1 MLIKNINIK
10 IIPILLIFLL
20 AIVLRIYNINYED
33 FWTDE
38 IFAFYTSEPGISF
51 KETLIRTL
59 DSNFNCLFDFFLKVF
74 HSLFVYDIHISR
86 FLPFII
92 SIFTLIL
99 FSLLLSKITSYP
111 SLIFGLYILSINIF
125 HIRYSIEV
133 RSYILTFLLV
143 IFFIYLNFKN
153 ENDEYKYSI
162 TRLTLIILTSVLM
175 LLSHAFTILI
185 LGSLIVYKFIKIYKY
200 KKINNKEVFLILGL
214 ASISLLY
221 LFVYLPINMKF
232 ADQLIGLSPHWIK
245 QVKFSFYSNFFFSQ
259 YFGSRILGLVYLLS
273 LIFLIIKFKGIML
286 KNLNIYTFF
295 VIIIICSYSIP
306 LVYGYLFGPIL
317 IGRYIMF
324 VLIPIICLLSHFI
337 FLINHKII
345 KYFLIILICLTTTL
359 NHLLFE
365 NTFKQFYKN
374 VYYTK
379 PQIRDSL
386 KTINESDVKYFS
398 LKKIDA
404 KEKNLNEAYENYII
418 KYLEKMKFEINYFN
432 YQISNNTHDKFWIVD
447 IRDAYKEDLA
457 LSRNFNDYQIA
468 QKKYFNSLELF
479 LLERKDN

>member
-1 MLIKNINIK
+1 MLAKNINIK
-10 IIPILLIFLL
+10 IIPIIFIFLL
-20 AIVLRIYNINYED
+20 AIVLRLYNINYED

-38 IFAFYTSEPGISF
+38 IFAFYTSEPEISF

-59 DSNFNCLFDFFLKVF
+59 DSNFNCLFDFFLKGF
-74 HSLFVYDIHISR
+74 HSLFGYDIHLSR
-86 FLPFII
+86 FFPFIVSII
-92 SIFTLIL
+92 SLIL

-153 ENDEYKYSI
+153 KNDEYKYSL
-162 TRLTLIILTSVLM
+162 TRLILIILTSVLM

-200 KKINNKEVFLILGL
+200 KKINNKKVFLILGL

-259 YFGSRILGLVYLLS
+259 YFGSRILGLIYLLN
-273 LIFLIIKFKGIML
+273 LIFLIIKFKGTIF
-286 KNLNIYTFF
+286 KKLNIYSFF
-295 VIIIICSYSIP
+295 VILIVSSYSIP
-306 LVYGYLFGPIL
+306 LIYGYLFGPIL

-345 KYFLIILICLTTTL
+345 KYFVITLICLTTTL

-365 NTFKQFYKN
+365 NTFKQFYKD

-379 PQIRDSL
+379 PQINDAL
-386 KTINESDVKYFS
+386 KTINESDVKNFS
-398 LKKIDA
+398 IKKINA
-404 KEKNLNEAYENYII
+404 KEKNLNESYENYIN
-418 KYLEKMKFEINYFN
+418 KYLEKTKFKINYFN
-432 YQISNNTHDKFWIVD
+432 YQFSDNMPDKFWIVD
-447 IRDAYKEDLA
+447 IRDAYKEDLS
-457 LSRNFNDYQIA
+457 LSNNLSDYQID
-468 QKKYFNSLELF
+468 QKLYFNSLELI
-479 LLERKDN
+479 LLKDNK